1 MCKDLIIILN
11 PPNSGLLVSAAAVIK
26 DKSQKSE
33 FNIKAAV
40 LILENTLSPLL
51 SPRKETLLFY
61 WIYSNPEKR
70 ARGNIRLVANECRL
84 NRKGL
89 EDFWEPCTSGSTPF

>member
-11 PPNSGLLVSAAAVIK
+11 PPNSLIKPIKADKLTGLLVSAAAVIK

-84 NRKGL
+84 N
-89 EDFWEPCTSGSTPF
+89 